1 MNFFTILQKE
11 KMQILIAGDSFAAKW
26 HGGRGWVDKL
36 EKRYNVT
43 NIAQGGV
50 SEYKILKQL
59 ETIDHSKF
67 DIVIVSHTSPYRV
80 HTPNHPLHKTKL
92 HANCDLIANDIMD
105 RYSLFNNSLRAAQG
119 YIKYH
124 FDEEYYIDIYKL
136 IRSKILDLITAKYIS
151 MSHLKLSKHLT
162 VEPDHMDFYKT
173 WQKHRGNYC
182 HYDDKGN
189 SIVYNFVKKR
199 IRIYN
204 EQKN

>member
-1 MNFFTILQKE
+1 MR
-11 KMQILIAGDSFAAKW
+11 ILIAGDSFAVSW
-26 HGGRGWVDKL
+26 PGQRGWVDKL
-36 EKRYNVT
+36 TKRYDVT

-59 ETIDHSKF
+59 ETIDHSEF

-80 HTPNHPLHKTKL
+80 HTLNHPIHKTKL
-92 HANCDLIANDIMD
+92 HVNCDLIANDIMD
-105 RYSLFNNSLRAAQG
+105 RYSLFNNSLKAAQG

-136 IRSKILDLITAKYIS
+136 LRLKILDLITAKYIS

-173 WQKHRGNYC
+173 WQKHRGDYC

-189 SIVYNFVKKR
+189 SIVYNFVRKR